1 MIRQFNKVFMYD
13 NSNNRKK
20 RIGHI
25 IINYP
30 LTIKDLIQIV
40 KEYKTE
46 DYHVIMDAL
55 EELKVRLGKKNAEKH
70 N

>member
-1 MIRQFNKVFMYD
+1 MYN
-13 NSNNRKK
+13 NSNNKKK

-46 DYHVIMDAL
+46 DYHAIMDAL

>member
-1 MIRQFNKVFMYD
+1 MFN
-13 NSNNRKK
+13 NANNRKK
-20 RIGHI
+20 RIGQI
-25 IINYP
+25 IVNYP

-40 KEYKTE
+40 KEYDIE
-46 DYHVIMDAL
+46 DYHVIMDVL

>member
-46 DYHVIMDAL
+46 DYHAIMDAL

>member
-1 MIRQFNKVFMYD
+1 MMFNNA
-13 NSNNRKK
+13 NSRKK

-25 IINYP
+25 IVNYP

-40 KEYKTE
+40 KEYDIE
-46 DYHVIMDAL
+46 DYHVIMDVL
-55 EELKVRLGKKNAEKH
+55 EELKIRLGKKNAEKH

>member
-1 MIRQFNKVFMYD
+1 MMFN
-13 NSNNRKK
+13 NANHRKK

-25 IINYP
+25 IVNYP

-40 KEYKTE
+40 KEYDIE
-46 DYHVIMDAL
+46 DYHVIMDVL
-55 EELKVRLGKKNAEKH
+55 EELKIRLGKKNAEKH